1 MKESRPVFPVSET
14 TKMLTATAIAI
25 AVILLGSNF
34 TVISAQQQQQL
45 LTTGPGE
52 IENTTTAGAATLF
65 QSTDD
70 SFRIQVPGGWIA
82 NDINNTGSAS
92 SEETRLG
99 YGLLAQLCSQEEQ
112 GAGAPSPDAAS
123 AANNATSSN
132 SCQGA
137 QEEVVHVIRYPDLDT
152 RMQPTSNLT
161 QYHLQKLDEVGYRN
175 IQITNT
181 TDRTVNLTNPLTNET
196 VQTLPATFAD
206 MTYTTATSANQTRT
220 GFYILT
226 STNNTAPNATATKGY
241 AVFYESNSGGINTPE
256 AVITPTTASSLPIST
271 QVGQILGSF
280 ELIAAPGVAETLEQ
294 EAAQP
299 TEFTE
304 ETTDDDDE
312 DADDNGGDDDDGDD
326 NGGDDDDGDDNGGD
340 DDDGDDNGGDDNG
353 GDDNGGDDNGGD
365 DNGGDDN
372 GGDDDDGDD
381 NGGDDECIIIGTGNV
396 EDDCD
401 DTIEGNEGDDDGGD
415 DDGGGGGDIDG

>member
-1 MKESRPVFPVSET
+1 MKESCPVSSVSAT
-14 TKMLTATAIAI
+14 AKVLTATAIAI

-34 TVISAQQQQQL
+34 TVISAQQQ

-70 SFRIQVPGGWIA
+70 SFRIQVPAGWIA
-82 NDINNTGSAS
+82 HDINNTGSAS

-137 QEEVVHVIRYPDLDT
+137 QEEVVHIIRYPDLDT

-161 QYHLQKLDEVGYRN
+161 QYHLQKLQEVGYRN
-175 IQITNT
+175 MQITNT
-181 TDRTVNLTNPLTNET
+181 TDMTVNLTNPITNET
-196 VQTLPATFAD
+196 VQTVPATFAD

-241 AVFYESNSGGINTPE
+241 AVFYESNSGGVNTPE
-256 AVITPTTASSLPIST
+256 AAITPTTASSSPILT

-280 ELIAAPGVAETLEQ
+280 ELIAAPGVAETLDQ

-299 TEFTE
+299 AEFTE
-304 ETTDDDDE
+304 DTTDDD
-312 DADDNGGDDDDGDD
+312 DDNGGDDDD
-326 NGGDDDDGDDNGGD
+326 N
-340 DDDGDDNGGDDNG
+340 
-353 GDDNGGDDNGGD
+353 
-365 DNGGDDN
+365 
-372 GGDDDDGDD
+372 
-381 NGGDDECIIIGTGNV
+381 
-396 EDDCD
+396 
-401 DTIEGNEGDDDGGD
+401 GGD
-415 DDGGGGGDIDG
+415 DDGGGGDDDDNGGDDDGGGGDDDDNGGDDDGGGGDDDGGGDDLFDLFDGGISTRAGRAADDYDADSEG

>member
-1 MKESRPVFPVSET
+1 MKESRTVFSVSAT
-14 TKMLTATAIAI
+14 TKVLTATAIAI

-45 LTTGPGE
+45 TTGLGE
-52 IENTTTAGAATLF
+52 IENTTTAGAATSF

-70 SFRIQVPGGWIA
+70 SFRIQVPGGWIVQDA
-82 NDINNTGSAS
+82 NNTGAAL
-92 SEETRLG
+92 SEEARVG
-99 YGLLAQLCSQEEQ
+99 YGVLAELCPEEEQ
-112 GAGAPSPDAAS
+112 GAGALSPDAAS

-137 QEEVVHVIRYPDLDT
+137 TEEVVHVIRYPDLDT

-312 DADDNGGDDDDGDD
+312 DADDDGGDDNGGDDDEDADDDGGDD
-326 NGGDDDDGDDNGGD
+326 NGGDDDD
-340 DDDGDDNGGDDNG
+340 
-353 GDDNGGDDNGGD
+353 
-365 DNGGDDN
+365 GDDN

-415 DDGGGGGDIDG
+415 DDGGDDDGGGGGDIDG

>member
-1 MKESRPVFPVSET
+1 MKESRPVFPVSAT

-70 SFRIQVPGGWIA
+70 SFRIQVPGGWIVQDA
-82 NDINNTGSAS
+82 NNTGAAL
-92 SEETRLG
+92 SEEARVG
-99 YGLLAQLCSQEEQ
+99 YGVLAELCPEEEQ
-112 GAGAPSPDAAS
+112 GAGALSPDAAS

-137 QEEVVHVIRYPDLDT
+137 QEEVVHVIRYPDLET

-161 QYHLQKLDEVGYRN
+161 QYHLQKLQEVGYRN
-175 IQITNT
+175 MQITNT
-181 TDRTVNLTNPLTNET
+181 TDMTVNLTNPLTNET
-196 VQTLPATFAD
+196 VQTIPATFAD

-226 STNNTAPNATATKGY
+226 SANNTAPNATATKGY

-256 AVITPTTASSLPIST
+256 AAITPTIASSLPVAT

-280 ELIAAPGVAETLEQ
+280 ELVAAPGVAETLEQ
-294 EAAQP
+294 PAAQP
-299 TEFTE
+299 AEFTE
-304 ETTDDDDE
+304 DTTDDDD
-312 DADDNGGDDDDGDD
+312 DG
-326 NGGDDDDGDDNGGD
+326 
-340 DDDGDDNGGDDNG
+340 
-353 GDDNGGDDNGGD
+353 
-365 DNGGDDN
+365 
-372 GGDDDDGDD
+372 
-381 NGGDDECIIIGTGNV
+381 
-396 EDDCD
+396 
-401 DTIEGNEGDDDGGD
+401 GDDDGGD
-415 DDGGGGGDIDG
+415 DDGGDDDGGDDDGGDDDGGDDDAPLTEEERSCINIGGGFCARDYDADSGEGNGGDNDGE

>member
-1 MKESRPVFPVSET
+1 MKESRPVFPVSAT
-14 TKMLTATAIAI
+14 TKMLTATAISI

-34 TVISAQQQQQL
+34 TVISAQQQQ

-112 GAGAPSPDAAS
+112 GAGALSPDAAS

-137 QEEVVHVIRYPDLDT
+137 QEEVVHIIRYPDLDT

-175 IQITNT
+175 MQITNT
-181 TDRTVNLTNPLTNET
+181 TDMTVNLTNPLTNET
-196 VQTLPATFAD
+196 VQTVPATFAE
-206 MTYTTATSANQTRT
+206 MTYTTATSANQTGT
-220 GFYILT
+220 GYYILT

-241 AVFYESNSGGINTPE
+241 AVFYESNSGGVNTPE
-256 AVITPTTASSLPIST
+256 AAITPTTASSLPIST

-299 TEFTE
+299 AEFTE
-304 ETTDDDDE
+304 DTTDDEVEDD
-312 DADDNGGDDDDGDD
+312 GGDDD
-326 NGGDDDDGDDNGGD
+326 GGDDDGGD
-340 DDDGDDNGGDDNG
+340 DDGGDDDG
-353 GDDNGGDDNGGD
+353 GDDDGGD

-372 GGDDDDGDD
+372 GGDDDGGDD
-381 NGGDDECIIIGTGNV
+381 DGGDDDGGDDDGGDDECIIIGTGNV

-401 DTIEGNEGDDDGGD
+401 DTIEGNEGDDNGGD
-415 DDGGGGGDIDG
+415 DNGGGGGDIDG

>member
-1 MKESRPVFPVSET
+1 MKESRPVFPVSAT

-34 TVISAQQQQQL
+34 TVISAQQQQQ

-82 NDINNTGSAS
+82 HDINNTGSAS

-112 GAGAPSPDAAS
+112 GAGALSPDAAS

-181 TDRTVNLTNPLTNET
+181 TDMTVNLTNPLTNET
-196 VQTLPATFAD
+196 VQTVPATFAE
-206 MTYTTATSANQTRT
+206 MTYTTATSANQTGT
-220 GFYILT
+220 GYYILT

-241 AVFYESNSGGINTPE
+241 AVFYESNSGGVNTPE
-256 AVITPTTASSLPIST
+256 AAITPTTASSLPIST

-299 TEFTE
+299 AEFTE
-304 ETTDDDDE
+304 DTTDDDDE
-312 DADDNGGDDDDGDD
+312 DADDNGGDDDD
-326 NGGDDDDGDDNGGD
+326 
-340 DDDGDDNGGDDNG
+340 
-353 GDDNGGDDNGGD
+353 
-365 DNGGDDN
+365 GDDN

-415 DDGGGGGDIDG
+415 DDGGDDDGGGDDGGGGGDIDG

>member
-1 MKESRPVFPVSET
+1 MKESRPVFPVSAT
-14 TKMLTATAIAI
+14 TKVLTATAIAI

-34 TVISAQQQQQL
+34 TVISAQQQQQ

-82 NDINNTGSAS
+82 HDINNTGSAS

-112 GAGAPSPDAAS
+112 GAGALSPDAAS

-137 QEEVVHVIRYPDLDT
+137 QEEVVHVIRYPDLET

-181 TDRTVNLTNPLTNET
+181 TDMTVNLTNPLTNET

-206 MTYTTATSANQTRT
+206 MAYTTATSANQTRT
-220 GFYILT
+220 GYYILT

-256 AVITPTTASSLPIST
+256 AAITPTTASSLPIST

-299 TEFTE
+299 AEFTE
-304 ETTDDDDE
+304 DTTDDEVEEEDETEDE
-312 DADDNGGDDDDGDD
+312 DDG
-326 NGGDDDDGDDNGGD
+326 
-340 DDDGDDNGGDDNG
+340 
-353 GDDNGGDDNGGD
+353 
-365 DNGGDDN
+365 
-372 GGDDDDGDD
+372 
-381 NGGDDECIIIGTGNV
+381 
-396 EDDCD
+396 
-401 DTIEGNEGDDDGGD
+401 GDDDGGD
-415 DDGGGGGDIDG
+415 DDGGDDDGGDDDGGDDDGGDDDGGDDVIDNFVDCIIMGDGDAGDDCDFTPDD